1 MAYTDDAVLAKLSS
15 LNESHDSIATAAQWF
30 MFHRYVTVTHSQLSL
45 CTDQDS
51 RHADRTVQI
60 WLQRLRDSPSS
71 KRLNL
76 IYLANEVTQ
85 QSKARKKE
93 DFVVAFSPVIAE
105 ATATAYKGATSELQG
120 KLRRVIDVWKDRS
133 IFETPIQAA
142 IESRIEGKR
151 PIACCL

>member
-1 MAYTDDAVLAKLSS
+1 MTVSRRLHNGSCFIGKFGDLRRRSLQSS
-15 LNESHDSIATAAQWF
+15 DKEQAT
-30 MFHRYVTVTHSQLSL
+30 RK
-45 CTDQDS
+45 
-51 RHADRTVQI
+51 
-60 WLQRLRDSPSS
+60 DSPSP

-93 DFVVAFSPVIAE
+93 DFVVAFSPIIAE

-133 IFETPIQAA
+133 IFEAPIQNA
-142 IESRIEGKR
+142 IESRIEGK
-151 PIACCL
+151 